1 MNLFQNNTEKN
12 EFILTNLSEID
23 SDSGGFTLRESSDGF
38 SLNEESAS
46 DALIAAIKEY
56 GGDDVAG
63 GYSVQ
68 VI

>member
-23 SDSGGFTLRESSDGF
+23 GDAGGYTLVDSSDDY
-38 SLNEESAS
+38 SVTNETLS
-46 DALIAAIKEY
+46 DELIASIKGY
-56 GGDDVAG
+56 GGDDVAR